1 MKTLHL
7 SIIAVLS
14 IMLLVNTGI
23 AYAQEGGPV
32 MRGPSSYISQ
42 ISSSGNDVYIVWS
55 NYDPKE
61 NVYHALFRTSN
72 DGGKSFGNI
81 VSMGNSFNGPTF
93 SQMASHENNL
103 YIALGNT
110 LKKSSDYGNTFE
122 DKIPVST
129 PTGGISNIVATEN
142 NVYLTFDNVIN
153 SGNSF
158 EILFAASNDNGTTFG
173 NPVKLFGMPESSED
187 YSQIAASG
195 TNVYVVGEGKYGG
208 IQGPIGVLYRASRDG
223 GTTFSNTVDLSNNNS
238 TDFAPKVATSGN
250 YVYVAWSE
258 ITSDKKNSDLIFRV
272 SKDGGETFGP
282 KIKINQDNNS
292 TGMYN
297 TDFIQLATYDS
308 IVYVKWWDVHFMPN
322 GAETDHLMFKR
333 IIDGDTTIGKTIEL
347 TGNDAKPMD
356 IGQDSIV
363 SVTGNNVYV
372 SWLEFPSQ
380 LMPGQHTF
388 FRKSS
393 DGGFSFDGIVDLNR
407 QINETF
413 GLSNMKM
420 TGYGNNVYVA
430 GDTGSQTREL
440 FFRASNDN
448 GTTFSNMVDLNE
460 ITSVPQQISY
470 NQTTTQT
477 KPIANPECV
486 NKIMAQ
492 EHAQDV
498 PIDNVRALDLATNYT
513 PYKTKTLGHNYTLNR
528 IYHDFSI
535 DSCTAQ
541 LKDVVVEFTE
551 KNSAGRSLITITE
564 DLGLDRVKTMD
575 ISQVDELVTPVG
587 SYMTP
592 VAPQIDSYLIPFI
605 ILVIGSISVA
615 VFFIFRIRKKK

>member
-7 SIIAVLS
+7 SIIAALS

-23 AYAQEGGPV
+23 AYAQEGGSIMV
-32 MRGPSSYISQ
+32 RGPSSYISQ
-42 ISSSGNDVYIVWS
+42 VSSSGNNVYIVWS

-61 NVYHALFRTSN
+61 NVYHTLFRASN
-72 DGGKSFGNI
+72 DGGKSFGNVI
-81 VSMGNSFNGPTF
+81 SMGNSFNGPTF

-103 YIALGNT
+103 YIALGNI

-129 PTGGISNIVATEN
+129 PTGGISNIIATEN

-158 EILFAASNDNGTTFG
+158 EILFAASHDNGTTFG
-173 NPVKLFGMPESSED
+173 NPLKLFDMPESSED
-187 YSQIAASG
+187 YSQITASG

-208 IQGPIGVLYRASRDG
+208 VQGPVGVLYRASRDG
-223 GTTFSNTVDLSNNNS
+223 GTTFSNTVDLSDNNS

-258 ITSDKKNSDLIFRV
+258 VTSDKKNSDLIFRV
-272 SKDGGETFGP
+272 SKDDGETFGP
-282 KIKINQDNNS
+282 KIKINQDNSS
-292 TGMYN
+292 TGTYD

-308 IVYVKWWDVHFMPN
+308 TVYVKWWNVHFMPN
-322 GAETDHLMFKR
+322 GSETDHLMFKR

-347 TGNDAKPMD
+347 TGNDANPAD

-363 SVTGNNVYV
+363 SVAGNNVYV
-372 SWLEFPSQ
+372 SWLEYPSQ

-393 DGGFSFDGIVDLNR
+393 DGGFSFDGTVDLNK

-413 GLSNMKM
+413 GLSNMKI

-440 FFRASNDN
+440 FFRSSNDN
-448 GTTFSNMVDLNE
+448 GTTFSDVVDLNE
-460 ITSVPQQISY
+460 IPTIPQQIAPPAPDQVGCY
-470 NQTTTQT
+470 
-477 KPIANPECV
+477 
-486 NKIMAQ
+486 
-492 EHAQDV
+492 
-498 PIDNVRALDLATNYT
+498 NYT
-513 PYKTKTLGHNYTLNR
+513 QATGWQSTPCM
-528 IYHDFSI
+528 SQ
-535 DSCTAQ
+535 S
-541 LKDVVVEFTE
+541 DVD
-551 KNSAGRSLITITE
+551 K
-564 DLGLDRVKTMD
+564 LGLSGPPRDLPLSHD
-575 ISQVDELVTPVG
+575 VDNNSWLGLVG
-587 SYMTP
+587 
-592 VAPQIDSYLIPFI
+592 F
-605 ILVIGSISVA
+605 GSIIGGATVGISVY
-615 VFFIFRIRKKK
+615 VMRIKVK

>member
-7 SIIAVLS
+7 SIIAALS

-23 AYAQEGGPV
+23 AYAQEGGSIM

-42 ISSSGNDVYIVWS
+42 VSSSGNNVYIVWS

-61 NVYHALFRTSN
+61 NVYHTLFRASN
-72 DGGKSFGNI
+72 DGGKSFENVI
-81 VSMGNSFNGPTF
+81 SMGNSFNGPTF

-103 YIALGNT
+103 YVALGNI

-129 PTGGISNIVATEN
+129 PTGGISNIIATEN
-142 NVYLTFDNVIN
+142 NVYLTFDNVMN

-173 NPVKLFGMPESSED
+173 KPVKLFGMPESSED
-187 YSQIAASG
+187 YSQITASG

-208 IQGPIGVLYRASRDG
+208 VQGPVGVLYRASRDG
-223 GTTFSNTVDLSNNNS
+223 GTTFSNTVDLSDNNS

-258 ITSDKKNSDLIFRV
+258 VTSDKKNSDLIFRV

-292 TGMYN
+292 TGTYD

-308 IVYVKWWDVHFMPN
+308 TVYVKWWDVHFMPN
-322 GAETDHLMFKR
+322 GSETDHLMFKR
-333 IIDGDTTIGKTIEL
+333 IIVGDTTIGKTIEL
-347 TGNDAKPMD
+347 TGNDVNPAD

-363 SVTGNNVYV
+363 SVAGNNVYV
-372 SWLEFPSQ
+372 SWLEYPSQ

-393 DGGFSFDGIVDLNR
+393 DGGFSFDGTVDLNK

-413 GLSNMKM
+413 GLSNMKI
-420 TGYGNNVYVA
+420 TGYGSNVYVA

-448 GTTFSNMVDLNE
+448 GTTFSDVVDLNE
-460 ITSVPQQISY
+460 IPTIPQQIAPPAPDQVGCY
-470 NQTTTQT
+470 
-477 KPIANPECV
+477 
-486 NKIMAQ
+486 
-492 EHAQDV
+492 
-498 PIDNVRALDLATNYT
+498 NYT
-513 PYKTKTLGHNYTLNR
+513 QATGWQSTPCM
-528 IYHDFSI
+528 SQ
-535 DSCTAQ
+535 S
-541 LKDVVVEFTE
+541 DVD
-551 KNSAGRSLITITE
+551 K
-564 DLGLDRVKTMD
+564 LGLSGPPRDLPLSHD
-575 ISQVDELVTPVG
+575 VDNNPWLGLVG
-587 SYMTP
+587 
-592 VAPQIDSYLIPFI
+592 F
-605 ILVIGSISVA
+605 GSIIGGATVGISVY
-615 VFFIFRIRKKK
+615 IMRIKVK